1 MSSRTRLL
9 PAARHPP
16 AGASSTH
23 RGSCNTA
30 GTCPR
35 SSGVTH
41 GARVGM
47 VSAPCTGGFGA
58 TGWGGAWYA
67 GGRPPRTPGSWA
79 PPRRSPRR
87 SQRRSRRDSS
97 VARCSRRSRPRAPRL
112 FLHVDDQLARCASRG
127 SRARGRACDHARA
140 GRLRRRSGGKARCV
154 MQTLAAQQRPFGPA
168 GRGVILEDILRWPGA
183 ASRARS
189 LVNSGSGRQMR
200 PEWTRSTADVGNAVT
215 GKVSP
220 LRPASLYPR
229 RQVARLMLTERV
241 GPGTGSRYA

>member
-1 MSSRTRLL
+1 MRGTR
-9 PAARHPP
+9 AADRRARP
-16 AGASSTH
+16 GLGH
-23 RGSCNTA
+23 RRDGHLGDRNVGHG
-30 GTCPR
+30 GTPR
-35 SSGVTH
+35 WLD
-41 GARVGM
+41 ALEDRV
-47 VSAPCTGGFGA
+47 
-58 TGWGGAWYA
+58 
-67 GGRPPRTPGSWA
+67 
-79 PPRRSPRR
+79 
-87 SQRRSRRDSS
+87 QERRDS
-97 VARCSRRSRPRAPRL
+97 

-229 RQVARLMLTERV
+229 RQLARLMLTEGRV
-241 GPGTGSRYA
+241 GDRFEARLSQPLSAQASLRSQQARCHEDL